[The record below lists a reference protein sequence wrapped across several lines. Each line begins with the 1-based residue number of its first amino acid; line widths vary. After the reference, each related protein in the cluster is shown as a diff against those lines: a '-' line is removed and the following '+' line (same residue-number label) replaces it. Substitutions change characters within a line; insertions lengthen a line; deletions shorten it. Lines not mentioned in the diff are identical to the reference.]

1 MAADQR
7 KKRVN
12 AASLVSCTSREQYR
26 LNRKKMRVQKND
38 LNMRPSISLEWDTK
52 KKSVVSKREQIGITQ
67 RHLISFL
74 EPGPP
79 GPSTLAD
86 VFSVPQEIFELENLS
101 DVLSYEVWQSHLSDS
116 ERRFLSQFL
125 PKAPEPDKNVRD
137 LLAGDNFHF
146 GNPCVKWQV
155 GASLCYGEL
164 HPDNILHEEKSLK
177 AGKKAYYSD
186 LQKYHSGMI
195 ENLQTWKEKWASC
208 KDPEV
213 DIVQNMWS
221 SRRHDERSV
230 PPSETRFCANEEN
243 LVATPESCSW
253 TNSEIA
259 YSSDNQNLGTVRGES
274 QRRNG
279 FLKKISDNPSS
290 GLKVV
295 GAVSKK
301 GEQLHKRNIQHTDGA
316 KYMSYIKVSREQ
328 HERVKSSMKKHAS
341 NSIHP
346 RSLNN
351 VLGTT
356 NALNVQ
362 PYERFV
368 EEEKKKLHQHWLKLA
383 TKDAPEGL
391 ANWRKRQ
398 LQRQELTRSLVEE
411 IEQKVECQTTLDEEI
426 EDSQDKQIEL
436 SDDSSEEEEEEEE
449 EEEKEELLPSITIE
463 GVVKEQSDDDL
474 LQEQEDTEEASQ
486 EMETNIEEVKS
497 DYIFEESK
505 MTEDEDMPDPIFI
518 EDDDNQQQQIAS
530 LNNSPRSTMITPP
543 SPVFYQ
549 AHQLQQKISS
559 LNSNNPQDDNNS
571 IEIES
576 NGNDIARAKADE
588 EDHPS
593 IASEYP
599 VDPLPSSSDVWPVG
613 DVHGS
618 YYQSTAP
625 NAGYAIGNNPQFIL
639 DNKDAASVKDMLLNN
654 RQHTTSDDM
663 SFFNPYSN
671 QDRNE
676 LLHSLFKSPSNL
688 TYPTGNDL
696 MLEAGNQFPGHF
708 RRPNND
714 HLYLH
719 HHNHHHH
726 HNIHQESMY
735 AGGRFASMPRQD
747 DLGAVNIHDWTAVN
761 SSVRMPVPSNHQS
774 WYNNINN
781 NSNGMTTTRDG
792 WPSLDVGVG
801 GTHSLGSIRNSDQT
815 LFSVLSECNELPP
828 RVSYDTMGSIQVGN
842 YTSSSSNGGIGVG
855 IHPGSSSSFLQ
866 QQSSMTSSNPL
877 NYLNGH
883 ELAKMNNNNN
893 NLGWMGMPQQ
903 NSESLGNKSSFL
915 RSWNQRLNVGPC
927 IDRNRMLHALV
938 DNEYFVKEKAF

>member
-12 AASLVSCTSREQYR
+12 AASLVGCTSREQYR
-26 LNRKKMRVQKND
+26 LKRKKMRVQKHD
-38 LNMRPSISLEWDTK
+38 LNMRPSISLEWDTE
-52 KKSVVSKREQIGITQ
+52 KKSVVPKREQIGITQ

-74 EPGPP
+74 EPGSR
-79 GPSTLAD
+79 GHSTLAD

-125 PKAPEPDKNVRD
+125 PKAPEPDRNVRD

-146 GNPCVKWQV
+146 GNPCVKW
-155 GASLCYGEL
+155 GASLCSGEL
-164 HPDNILHEEKSLK
+164 HPDNIIREEKSLK
-177 AGKKAYYSD
+177 AVKKTYFSD

-213 DIVQNMWS
+213 DIVQNMWIF
-221 SRRHDERSV
+221 RQREERSV
-230 PPSETRFCANEEN
+230 PPSETRLCGNEEN
-243 LVATPESCSW
+243 LVATPESYSW

-259 YSSDNQNLGTVRGES
+259 YSSDNQNMGAVYGES
-274 QRRNG
+274 RRRNG
-279 FLKKISDNPSS
+279 FLKKISDNSFS

-295 GAVSKK
+295 GAVSNK

-328 HERVKSSMKKHAS
+328 HERAKSSMKKHAS

-356 NALNVQ
+356 DAPNVQ

-383 TKDAPEGL
+383 TKDVPEGL
-391 ANWRKRQ
+391 ASWRKRQ
-398 LQRQELTRSLVEE
+398 LRRQELKRSLVEE
-411 IEQKVECQTTLDEEI
+411 IEQKVECQTTPDEEI
-426 EDSQDKQIEL
+426 RDSQDKQIEL
-436 SDDSSEEEEEEEE
+436 SDDSSEEEE
-449 EEEKEELLPSITIE
+449 KEEQEEVLPSIIIE
-463 GVVKEQSDDDL
+463 GVVKEQSDDES
-474 LQEQEDTEEASQ
+474 LQEQDSEEASQ
-486 EMETNIEEVKS
+486 EMETNIKEVKS
-497 DYIFEESK
+497 DDIFEDST
-505 MTEDEDMPDPIFI
+505 MTGDEDMPDPIFI
-518 EDDDNQQQQIAS
+518 EDDDNQQDQIAS
-530 LNNSPRSTMITPP
+530 LNHSPRSAMITPP

-549 AHQLQQKISS
+549 DHQHQQKMSL
-559 LNSNNPQDDNNS
+559 LNSNNPQGNNNS
-571 IEIES
+571 IEIEP
-576 NGNDIARAKADE
+576 NGNTSAKIDE

-599 VDPLPSSSDVWPVG
+599 VDPLPSSSDVWPIG

-625 NAGYAIGNNPQFIL
+625 NSGYTLGNNPQFIL
-639 DNKDAASVKDMLLNN
+639 DNKDAATGKDMLLNN
-654 RQHTTSDDM
+654 NRQHTTTDDM
-663 SFFNPYSN
+663 SFFSPYSN
-671 QDRNE
+671 PDRNE
-676 LLHSLFKSPSNL
+676 LLHSLFKGPSNL

-719 HHNHHHH
+719 YHNH

-735 AGGRFASMPRQD
+735 NGGRFASMSRQD
-747 DLGAVNIHDWTAVN
+747 DMGAVNIHDWTAVN
-761 SSVRMPVPSNHQS
+761 NSVRMPVPSNHQS
-774 WYNNINN
+774 LYNHY
-781 NSNGMTTTRDG
+781 SNGMTTTHGG
-792 WPSLDVGVG
+792 WPPLEVG

-828 RVSYDTMGSIQVGN
+828 RVSYDTVGSIQAGN
-842 YTSSSSNGGIGVG
+842 YMSSGNSGIGVG
-855 IHPGSSSSFLQ
+855 IHPGSSSSFVQ
-866 QQSSMTSSNPL
+866 QQSSMASSNPL
-877 NYLNGH
+877 NYLNVH
-883 ELAKMNNNNN
+883 EAAKMNNSSSSNNTNN
-893 NLGWMGMPQQ
+893 NLGWMGIPQQ
-903 NSESLGNKSSFL
+903 NLESLSNKSSFL
-915 RSWNQRLNVGPC
+915 RSWNQ
-927 IDRNRMLHALV
+927 
-938 DNEYFVKEKAF
+938 